1 MTTDPTP
8 NSAPADKALHG
19 ADATA
24 DRAAHARGFALTLLG
39 VLVLTPDTLLMRL
52 IDTDPWTLTFWRGL
66 LMPAALM
73 AAFFVAR
80 RGRAWAEIK
89 CLGLAGLAVAVI
101 YGVNALSF
109 VLAVEHTK
117 VANVLVILA
126 AAPLFAG
133 LMSVVFLRERVPLA
147 TWIAIAAGIAGVA
160 TVVGGGLSAGTS
172 MGDLFALLTAVSL
185 AGTFTVL
192 RYSKARNMVPA
203 TALGGFL
210 TAIAMIP
217 FADPGSLEGDRLAM
231 MLLLGLVILPIAF
244 GLITLGPRTVPAPE
258 VALLM
263 LLETVLGPFWVW
275 LVINEVPSIPT
286 VIGGAIVLASVALH
300 ALWRLTRRPPR
311 ARPQPPPHG

>member
-1 MTTDPTP
+1 MAT
-8 NSAPADKALHG
+8 NAAPG
-19 ADATA
+19 AGGTAREGAA
-24 DRAAHARGFALTLLG
+24 DRAAHARGFALTFLG

-52 IDTDPWTLTFWRGL
+52 IDTDPWTLTFWRGV
-66 LMPAALM
+66 LMPSALM
-73 AAFFVAR
+73 VAFFIAR
-80 RGRAWAEIK
+80 RGRAWGEIRA
-89 CLGLAGLAVAVI
+89 LGLAGLAVALI
-101 YGVNALSF
+101 YGINAISF

-133 LMSVVFLRERVPLA
+133 LMSVIFLRERVPLA
-147 TWIAIAAGIAGVA
+147 TWLAIGAGIAGVA
-160 TVVGGGLSAGTS
+160 AVVGGGLGTGTS
-172 MGDLFALLTAVSL
+172 LGDLFALVTAVSL

-192 RYSKARNMVPA
+192 RHSKARNMVPA
-203 TALGGFL
+203 TALGGLL

-217 FADPGSLEGDRLAM
+217 LADPGSLEGAQLGM

-275 LVINEVPSIPT
+275 LVIDEVPPFATI
-286 VIGGAIVLASVALH
+286 IGGAIVLGAVALH
-300 ALWRLTRRPPR
+300 ALWRLTRRPR
-311 ARPQPPPHG
+311 RVRPQPPPHG